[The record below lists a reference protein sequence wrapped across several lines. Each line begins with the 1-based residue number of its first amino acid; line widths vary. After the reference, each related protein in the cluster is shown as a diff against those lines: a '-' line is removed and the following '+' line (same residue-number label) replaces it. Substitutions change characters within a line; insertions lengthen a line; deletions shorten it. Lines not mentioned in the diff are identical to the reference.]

1 MTSRLLPS
9 SAVLSRLRKEC
20 DKAGGLRAW
29 SRANHISAP
38 YVSRVLRG
46 EKEIGNSI
54 AKALG
59 LRKSVAWTVD
69 SRRERE

>member
-1 MTSRLLPS
+1 MTILLPS

-46 EKEIGNSI
+46 EKEIGDSI

-59 LRKSVAWTVD
+59 LRKNVAWAVD
-69 SRRERE
+69 RRRGRE

>member
-1 MTSRLLPS
+1 MTATQVRE
-9 SAVLSRLRKEC
+9 RLRRAC
-20 DKAGGLRAW
+20 GQCGGLRAW
-29 SRANHISAP
+29 SRAHSISAP

-69 SRRERE
+69 SRRKGE